1 MITLI
6 HVPLSFKKPHMSH
19 YTKVLK
25 IVANNQS
32 RNHNINILDVY
43 ETT

>member
-1 MITLI
+1 MTTVI
-6 HVPLSFKKPHMSH
+6 HVPLSFKKSHMSH

-25 IVANNQS
+25 IAVQNQICS
-32 RNHNINILDVY
+32 HNINILDVY